1 MSSAR
6 PDVVVV
12 GAGVIGLTTAVCLA
26 EAGVRVLVRTAEQ
39 PRQTTSAV
47 AGALCGPTITGPGDP
62 ATGWGHIAEAEFT
75 ALSGQRETG
84 IRLMRG
90 RLVSKLGEAP
100 PPWAST
106 LPGYAQCS
114 TQETP
119 AGFPVAF
126 WAQIPVADMPRYLD
140 YLLDRLA
147 AAGGRIEL
155 GAVSALA
162 EAAAQAPVVVNC
174 TGASA
179 RTLAAD
185 DHVQAVRGQHVIVEN
200 PGLDSFLHEGGA
212 ESAWTSFLPHS
223 DRVVLGG
230 IAVQNSWHRGPD
242 AELTRQILTRCIDV
256 EPRLADAR
264 ILGVEVGLRPGRTT
278 VRLEQ
283 EPLGGGRCIHNYGH
297 GGLGVT
303 LSWGCARDVLAIV
316 IGDTD
321 ERVAHRVL

>member
-26 EAGVRVLVRTAEQ
+26 EAGVRVLVRTAEA

-47 AGALCGPTITGPGDP
+47 AGALCGPTITGPDNP
-62 ATGWGHIAEAEFT
+62 ATGWGDIAEAEFT

-100 PPWAST
+100 PSWAST

-126 WAQIPVADMPRYLD
+126 WARIPVADN
-140 YLLDRLA
+140 LLDRLA

-179 RTLAAD
+179 RTFAAD
-185 DHVQAVRGQHVIVEN
+185 DHVRAVRGQHVIVAN

-212 ESAWTSFLPHS
+212 ESAWTSFLPHGN
-223 DRVVLGG
+223 RVVLGG
-230 IAVQNSWHRGPD
+230 IAVRNSWHRRPD
-242 AELTRQILTRCIDV
+242 PELTRQILTRCIDV

-283 EPLGGGRCIHNYGH
+283 ELLGGARCIHNYGH

-316 IGDTD
+316 AGDPMN
-321 ERVAHRVL
+321 E